1 MLCQSQIS
9 QGQGFQSATLK
20 DFVCSQKMT
29 DKETLK
35 SYYTTEKFCYVA
47 RNLISCAYEAA
58 T

>member
-29 DKETLK
+29 DKRDFKELLHCREVLLRG
-35 SYYTTEKFCYVA
+35 SQPDIL
-47 RNLISCAYEAA
+47 RL
-58 T
+58 